1 MKRLFFG
8 RGPRRALHVDSRAD
22 VDLDVFK
29 ETRAPRRRWPRGSTS
44 TFSPTRDQF
53 PASVQSRDEGVC
65 YQWAVEKTGT
75 DPFRLAEK
83 AQAQARASE
92 YNSTAAEGSAVR
104 GAAGG
109 AAAGALIGAIA
120 GSPGTG
126 AAIGAVSGAVINRR
140 RAKKAQEENQ
150 ASIDAAAQAT
160 AGQIANFK
168 KAFSACLESKK
179 YLVKY

>member
-1 MKRLFFG
+1 M
-8 RGPRRALHVDSRAD
+8 RRALSVIVLVGLCVSGLAQ
-22 VDLDVFK
+22 
-29 ETRAPRRRWPRGSTS
+29 TSTS
-44 TFSPTRDQF
+44 TSSKASSAEKTLAGTLNVYVF
-53 PASVQSRDEGVC
+53 PNESQSAAVQSKDEGAC

-75 DPFRLAEK
+75 DPFKLAEK
-83 AQAQARASE
+83 AQAQARASQ
-92 YNSTAAEGSAVR
+92 YNSTSAEGSAVR

-126 AAIGAVSGAVINRR
+126 AAIGAASGAIINRR
-140 RAKKAQEENQ
+140 RAKKAQDANQ
-150 ASIDAAAQAT
+150 ASIDAASQAT
-160 AGQIANFK
+160 ADQISNFK

>member
-1 MKRLFFG
+1 MKRAAFG
-8 RGPRRALHVDSRAD
+8 RVLVGLCVSTLAQSI
-22 VDLDVFK
+22 DLDFLEDSTAEKSLASRLNVYVFPN
-29 ETRAPRRRWPRGSTS
+29 ENQS
-44 TFSPTRDQF
+44 
-53 PASVQSRDEGVC
+53 ASVQSRDEGVC
-65 YQWAVEKTGT
+65 YQWAVEKTGN

-126 AAIGAVSGAVINRR
+126 AAIGAVSGAFINRR

-150 ASIDAAAQAT
+150 ASIDAASQAT
-160 AGQIANFK
+160 AAQITNFK

>member
-1 MKRLFFG
+1 MKR
-8 RGPRRALHVDSRAD
+8 ALSAVLLVGLCMSLLAQS
-22 VDLDVFK
+22 
-29 ETRAPRRRWPRGSTS
+29 STS
-44 TFSPTRDQF
+44 TSSKSSTAEKSLASRLNVYVF
-53 PASVQSRDEGVC
+53 PNENQSASVQSRDEGVC
-65 YQWAVEKTGT
+65 YQWAVEKTGN

-126 AAIGAVSGAVINRR
+126 AAIGAVSGAFINRR

-150 ASIDAAAQAT
+150 ASIDAASQAT
-160 AGQIANFK
+160 AGQISNFK